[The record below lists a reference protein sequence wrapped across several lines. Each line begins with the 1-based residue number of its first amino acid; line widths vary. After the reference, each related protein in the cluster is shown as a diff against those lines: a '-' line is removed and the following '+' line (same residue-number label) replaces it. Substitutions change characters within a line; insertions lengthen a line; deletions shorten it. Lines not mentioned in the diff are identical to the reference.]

1 MKRKKVCNMLMFVLG
16 CMVGGFIGVVAM
28 CIFTVSGR
36 QSRFEEEG
44 QKNNNV

>member
-1 MKRKKVCNMLMFVLG
+1 MKKKRVRNMFMFVLG

-36 QSRFEEEG
+36 QSRFEGER